1 MAKEK
6 DEKVSKKGSYGAE
19 SISVLEGLEPVRK
32 RPGMYIGT
40 TGPHQI
46 KNNEFKNSSEPL
58 MKNCRCYAC
67 QTFETGYI
75 RHLFIEN
82 EILAHRLITIH
93 NLTFLVD
100 LMRNIRE
107 TIEQGTFQSFKK
119 KFLKKFLSPTS

>member
-1 MAKEK
+1 MGVGTPEDILESVDRGVDMFDCVLATRIARH
-6 DEKVSKKGSYGAE
+6 GAFWTQ
-19 SISVLEGLEPVRK
+19 SGR
-32 RPGMYIGT
+32 
-40 TGPHQI
+40 HQI